1 MIVMIE
7 TIQIRLFSSVTNF
20 IIIIIKLLLFQ
31 ILRSQS

>member
-31 ILRSQS
+31 ILRIQL